1 MIKTECQKE
10 VKMRNSQRISTS
22 FAFLSEKSTPDH
34 MFDQRNRV
42 IKTASDWLEKCEKI
56 NDEIK

>member
-1 MIKTECQKE
+1 
-10 VKMRNSQRISTS
+10 MRNSQRISTS

-42 IKTASDWLEKCEKI
+42 IKTASNWLEKYEKI